1 MNPQAELDEIIKAAK
16 PGVAVIGLG
25 GAGSNIVSWI
35 KEKGISGARLI
46 AANTDAAHLGISKAD
61 KLLLLGMKLCKG
73 RGCGGYPEIG
83 AEAAKES
90 MELIKEELLGS
101 DLVFI
106 VAGLGGGTGTGTA
119 PVIAKLTRDA
129 GILTVGCVT
138 IPFSLESARREKAR
152 EGIELLRENCDT
164 LVLIDNNRLRQVAGN
179 LPLKPALG
187 VANELVGSFVKNITE
202 AIAVP
207 SLMNI
212 DYADLRTITE
222 RGGISSIG
230 IGEDDGEDRVSVAV
244 QQALGTPLLDIADIS
259 ATKGVLVHI
268 AGGEDMTL
276 EEVAKVGEIVASK
289 VPHTTNIAWGA
300 RVDEAITGRVRVMAV
315 LTGVESTFLAE
326 EKKEPEDEELPTMLK
341 AMAQRAEVKEEKK
354 PATIEPLKIMD
365 IGEPVKNQETIAEPA
380 KAEERRRRASL
391 FRR

>member
-1 MNPQAELDEIIKAAK
+1 MAPKEDLEAIIKAAR

-25 GAGSNIVSWI
+25 GAGSNIVTWI
-35 KEKGISGARLI
+35 KEKGISGAKLI

-61 KLLLLGMKLCKG
+61 KLLLIGMKLCKG

-83 AEAAKES
+83 AEAVKES
-90 MELIKEELLGS
+90 MDMIKEELLDS

-106 VAGLGGGTGTGTA
+106 VAGFGGGTGTGAA

-129 GILTVGCVT
+129 GALTIGCVT
-138 IPFSLESARREKAR
+138 VPFTIEMARREKAR
-152 EGIELLRENCDT
+152 EGVDKLRENCDT
-164 LVLIDNNRLRQVAGN
+164 VVLIDNDRLRHVAGD

-202 AIAVP
+202 TISLP

-230 IGEDDGEDRVSVAV
+230 IGEGEGENRVSKAVA
-244 QQALGTPLLDIADIS
+244 QALATPLLDITDIS
-259 ATKGVLVHI
+259 FSKGVLVHI

-276 EEVAKVGEIVASK
+276 EEVAKVGEMVGEK
-289 VPHTTNIAWGA
+289 VPHTTKIAWGA
-300 RVDEAITGRVRVMAV
+300 RVDPALQGRVRVMAV
-315 LTGVESTFLAE
+315 LTGVESTFLGG
-326 EKKEPEDEELPTMLK
+326 
-341 AMAQRAEVKEEKK
+341 KK
-354 PATIEPLKIMD
+354 PMPEEIKKVAKPLARAMEEVSKA
-365 IGEPVKNQETIAEPA
+365 GEAVG
-380 KAEERRRRASL
+380 KALVLSKEGQKK
-391 FRR
+391 

>member
-1 MNPQAELDEIIKAAK
+1 MEKGELEEIINGAR
-16 PGVAVIGLG
+16 PTVSVIGLG
-25 GAGSNIVSWI
+25 GAGSNIVTWI
-35 KEKGISGARLI
+35 IEKGISGAKLI

-61 KLLLLGMKLCKG
+61 KRLLLGMKLCKG

-83 AEAAKES
+83 AEAAKEN
-90 MELIKEELLGS
+90 MEILKEELLGS

-106 VAGLGGGTGTGTA
+106 VAGFGGGTGTGTA

-138 IPFSLESARREKAR
+138 IPFSLESARREKAK
-152 EGIELLRENCDT
+152 EGIKMLRENCDT

-230 IGEDDGEDRVSVAV
+230 IGESDGDDRVSEAV
-244 QQALGTPLLDIADIS
+244 SQALATPLLDIADIS
-259 ATKGVLVHI
+259 ATRGVLVHI

-300 RVDEAITGRVRVMAV
+300 RVDETITGRVRVMAV
-315 LTGVESTFLAE
+315 LTGVDSTFLAE
-326 EKKEPEDEELPTMLK
+326 KKVEPAEELPGMLK
-341 AMAQRAEVKEEKK
+341 IIAQRSEPNEEKE
-354 PATIEPLKIMD
+354 PAVLEPLKITD
-365 IGEPVKNQETIAEPA
+365 DAEPA
-380 KAEERRRRASL
+380 KKHEVFTEPVKVEEKRKRASL